1 MDTALVFVFYHAW
14 LATPI
19 ATTSV
24 YTKTSTDSSKNPTVP
39 KLGDF
44 PGPSKAGVLCDMVQ
58 GPQGGRKEST
68 VVGISSPNN

>member
-1 MDTALVFVFYHAW
+1 MDTALVFVLSCLVGNTHRNHLGIHENINRQF
-14 LATPI
+14 
-19 ATTSV
+19 
-24 YTKTSTDSSKNPTVP
+24 KNPTVP

-68 VVGISSPNN
+68 VGGFSSP